1 MFKQNKKIL
10 LSLLATALLSSQL
23 HAGFLNFDGELTSR
37 VINKTEGEG
46 KASTSLKS
54 QLLLSG
60 SKKLPDGY
68 KVNYSLRTDN
78 NPKAGF
84 KSTGHSPYSLELNS
98 INLEFAPNSATTLRL
113 GRQATPISTLSE
125 TIFDQDLYFDGLAA
139 HYSTAITPQSEITFN
154 TAYLFLEDKFR
165 EGGANRSDYAETLF
179 AFQAEGNIEF
189 SPTIE
194 ASASVA
200 LLKSG
205 HATVAA
211 KDSNATLPFEN
222 LIIGLQ
228 GNFILPG
235 VKNLSVYTEMN
246 ENTYESVK
254 DNKSTTF
261 GIAIGDETVA
271 GIGSWK
277 VSIENREVEANSG
290 YLRFGDNYGKASE
303 SANYPADYKAD
314 YKGMNLTA
322 TTGIS
327 KTINAGLRYQSYEAN
342 KAVTGVNKKD
352 TKADILWLELAAKF

>member
-10 LSLLATALLSSQL
+10 LSLLASALLSSQL

-37 VINKTEGEG
+37 VVNSTAGEG

-54 QLLLSG
+54 QLELSG
-60 SKKLPDGY
+60 SKRLPDGY
-68 KVNYSLRTDN
+68 KVNYGLRTDN

-84 KSTGHSPYSLELNS
+84 QSTGHSSYSLELNT
-98 INLEFAPNSATTLRL
+98 INLEYTPNSATTLRL
-113 GRQATPISTLSE
+113 GRQATPISTLSQ
-125 TIFDQDLYFDGLAA
+125 TLFDQDLYFDGLAA

-211 KDSNATLPFEN
+211 KDSIATLPFEN

-228 GNFILPG
+228 GNFMLPG

-246 ENTYESVK
+246 ENKYESVK

-290 YLRFGDNYGKASE
+290 YLRFGDNYGM
-303 SANYPADYKAD
+303 ANNSAD

-342 KAVTGVNKKD
+342 KAITGVDKKD
-352 TKADILWLELAAKF
+352 TKADTLWLELAAKF